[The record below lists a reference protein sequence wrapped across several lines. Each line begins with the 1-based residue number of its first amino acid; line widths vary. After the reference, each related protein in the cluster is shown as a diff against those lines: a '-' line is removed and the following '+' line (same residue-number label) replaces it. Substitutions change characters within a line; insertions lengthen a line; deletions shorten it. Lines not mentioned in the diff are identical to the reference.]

1 MCGLFYLRSCAGGT
15 KTGLGNFEF
24 FGIFGNCGGG
34 WSGLSESEKFLDFW
48 EIWGKNEIFWV
59 FWEIWVFWVSKG
71 MEIWTYIILNGK
83 YFQKCIFCFVKSGK
97 YVRRKYFPPTK
108 WDGTTPF
115 GVMGVSVLRVYGLSV
130 ATPFYTVSV
139 ARYRLRNAATYVERC
154 ETR

>member
-1 MCGLFYLRSCAGGT
+1 MRAFLFALVCGRHENGVGKFRIFWDFWELWGWNGVVWARAGV
-15 KTGLGNFEF
+15 N
-24 FGIFGNCGGG
+24 
-34 WSGLSESEKFLDFW
+34 LSESEKFLDFW
-48 EIWGKNEIFWV
+48 DFWKFWGKNEIFWV

-130 ATPFYTVSV
+130 ATPFHTVS
-139 ARYRLRNAATYVERC
+139 ERPL
-154 ETR
+154 